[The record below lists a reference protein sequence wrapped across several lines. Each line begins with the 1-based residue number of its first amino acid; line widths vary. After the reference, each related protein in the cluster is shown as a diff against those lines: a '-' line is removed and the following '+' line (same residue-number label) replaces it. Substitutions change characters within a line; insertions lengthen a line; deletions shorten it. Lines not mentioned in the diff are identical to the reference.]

1 MSFPPGVISTNLN
14 IVLLRNNPDVLADV
28 ITSICVFTWNQA
40 LFVKALN
47 LTFRVGLLLLALMF

>member
-1 MSFPPGVISTNLN
+1 MSFPPGVISTDLN

-40 LFVKALN
+40 LLVKALN